1 MEEKIKKDLTEE
13 LKAVDEGVEL
23 SDEDLGIV
31 AGGFDTFE
39 FMKNIDRKFI
49 IPSKIRVKVQ

>member
-1 MEEKIKKDLTEE
+1 MKEKNKKDLTEE

-39 FMKNIDRKFI
+39 HMKNIDRKFI
-49 IPSKIRVKVQ
+49 VPSEIKVKVH